1 MSTDAAKF
9 LFGRDFREEGKRRI
23 TEADLTAA
31 EERGFVRGLDVGMSQ
46 ANAAINARVA
56 DAAMRIAD
64 AAGML
69 LRRADEEAS
78 ANRLAATQLAL
89 HFARRLGGAAVTR
102 TPIATVA
109 ETAEACFAHL
119 ADVPHLVA
127 RVNEALV
134 EETQAVLDRLA
145 GERGFTGR
153 VIVLGEP
160 EIAPGDARLEWAEG
174 GVARDRA
181 ALEAAI
187 EQAVA
192 DWAQSPASRR

>member
-1 MSTDAAKF
+1 MTEAAKF
-9 LFGRDFREEGKRRI
+9 LFGRDFREEGRRRI
-23 TEADLTAA
+23 TDADLTEA
-31 EERGFVRGLDVGMSQ
+31 EERGFARGLEVGMSQ
-46 ANAAINARVA
+46 ANAAIDARVA
-56 DAAMRIAD
+56 EASARIAD
-64 AAGML
+64 AVGLL
-69 LRRADEEAS
+69 LRQADAEAS

-89 HFARRLGGAAVTR
+89 LFARKLGGAAVER

-127 RVNEALV
+127 RVNETLV

-145 GERGFTGR
+145 SERGFTGR
-153 VIVLGEP
+153 IIVLGEP

-187 EQAVA
+187 EKAVT
-192 DWAQSPASRR
+192 DWAENPASRR